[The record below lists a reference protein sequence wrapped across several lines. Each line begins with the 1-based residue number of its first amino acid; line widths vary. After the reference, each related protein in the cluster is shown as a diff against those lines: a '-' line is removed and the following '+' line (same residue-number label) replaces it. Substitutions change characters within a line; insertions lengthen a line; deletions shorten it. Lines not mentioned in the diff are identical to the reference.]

1 MTTGQRTDPYR
12 NFRFRVVID
21 GIQVAGFSD
30 ASIPDITVDSISYR
44 EGTDAPYE
52 RKLSGLVKYG
62 NITLKKGLTDS
73 LDLYNW
79 HQQVVQT
86 GASGARKNLSLI
98 LIDEAGEDQA
108 QWDVIESWPTKYD
121 PSDFSAKG
129 NDVMVESLELVHE
142 GITRVK

>member
-12 NFRFRVVID
+12 NYRFRVVID
-21 GIQVAGFSD
+21 GIQIASFSD
-30 ASIPDITVDSISYR
+30 ASVPDISVDTVGYR

-62 NITLKKGLTDS
+62 NISLKKGLTDS

-79 HQQVVQT
+79 HQQVVQK
-86 GASGARKNLSLI
+86 GAAGARKNLSLI
-98 LIDEAGEDQA
+98 LIDEAGDDKA
-108 QWDVIESWPTKYD
+108 QWDVVEAWPIKYD

-129 NDVMVESLELVHE
+129 NDVMVETLELVHE